1 MCIPWGDRILLQ
13 TILHQLRVL
22 PLPLRLMPDTFIRSI
37 REQGNGTTR
46 LGLVEIQ
53 RGPLSRS
60 EQFVKR
66 IFDILA
72 ASFSLLIMMPL
83 MILTAVALKLEST
96 GPIIFRQRRRGFN
109 GRAFE
114 IYKFRTMTVL
124 EDGSHVRQA
133 RQNDARVTRIGR
145 ILRRTSIDELPQLF
159 NVLRGEMSIVGP
171 RPHAVAHDEE
181 YSTLISNYAFR
192 HHMKPGITGLAQV
205 NGLRGGTPEV
215 KLMQQRVEQDLW
227 YINNWSLM
235 LDVQIAARTCFE
247 LLRPQNAY

>member
-1 MCIPWGDRILLQ
+1 
-13 TILHQLRVL
+13 
-22 PLPLRLMPDTFIRSI
+22 MPDTFIRSI